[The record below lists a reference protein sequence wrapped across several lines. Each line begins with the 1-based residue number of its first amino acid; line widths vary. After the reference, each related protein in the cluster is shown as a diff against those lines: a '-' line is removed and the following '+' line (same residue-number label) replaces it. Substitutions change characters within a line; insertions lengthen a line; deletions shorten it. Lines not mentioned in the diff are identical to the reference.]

1 MGVLE
6 YNGIQDDYSLN
17 SFSIT
22 QGSLLHAYTNL
33 TNLLKSQPHVSNSF
47 TKVINHYLNK
57 CYMHVSVL
65 FTPLQNIIINDIYFC
80 QDYFWP
86 L

>member
-6 YNGIQDDYSLN
+6 YNGLQDDYSLN

-33 TNLLKSQPHVSNSF
+33 TNL
-47 TKVINHYLNK
+47 
-57 CYMHVSVL
+57 
-65 FTPLQNIIINDIYFC
+65 
-80 QDYFWP
+80 
-86 L
+86 